1 MNMPYLAPVRTM
13 ANLLHELGDV
23 PANRVRLVPTPGTAT
38 IEDLLNPENS
48 LCELVDGTL
57 VEKPVGQPESRLAF
71 WLGMVLNQFVIS
83 RNLGYVTG
91 EAGFVELPSGP
102 VRGPDVAFFSWDG
115 IAARRAPA
123 EPIPRMAPDFA
134 VEVLSPS
141 NTKREMERKR
151 EDYFRSGVRLV
162 WEIDPR
168 ARTARAYTALDQF
181 RDLTA
186 ADTLTGD
193 PVLPGFTL
201 PLADLFAELDRH
213 G

>member
-1 MNMPYLAPVRTM
+1 MNMPYLNPVRTV
-13 ANLLHELGDV
+13 ANLLHELGDI
-23 PANRVRLVPTPGTAT
+23 PAKRVRLVPTPGTAT
-38 IEDLLNPENS
+38 IDDLLKPENGR
-48 LCELVDGTL
+48 CELVDGTL
-57 VEKPVGQPESRLAF
+57 VEKPVGQPESRLAL
-71 WLGMVLNQFVIS
+71 WLGMVLNQFVIP

-91 EAGFVELPSGP
+91 ETGFVELPSGP
-102 VRGPDVAFFSWDG
+102 VRGPDVAFFAWDG
-115 IAARRAPA
+115 IATRRAPTA
-123 EPIPRMAPDFA
+123 PIPRMAPDLA

-151 EDYFRSGVRLV
+151 EDYFGSGVRLV

-168 ARTARAYTALDQF
+168 SRTVRAYTALDQF

-186 ADTLTGD
+186 TDTLTGD
-193 PVLPGFTL
+193 PVLPGFAL

>member
-1 MNMPYLAPVRTM
+1 MNVRYLTPVRTV
-13 ANLLHELGDV
+13 ASLLHELGDIQ
-23 PANRVRLVPTPGTAT
+23 ADRVRLVPAPGTAT
-38 IEDLLNPENS
+38 IDDLLRPENS
-48 LCELVDGTL
+48 RCELVDGTL
-57 VEKPVGQPESRLAF
+57 VEKPVGQDESFVAS
-71 WLGMVLNQFVIS
+71 WLIMVLNLFVIP

-102 VRGPDVAFFSWDG
+102 VRGPDVSYFSWDG
-115 IAARRAPA
+115 IAARRRPR
-123 EPIPRMAPDFA
+123 EPIPRMAPDLA

-151 EDYFRSGVRLV
+151 EDYFGSSVQLV

-168 ARTARAYTALDQF
+168 ARTVRVYTSVDQF

-193 PVLPGFTL
+193 PVLPGFNL

>member
-1 MNMPYLAPVRTM
+1 MNMPYLSPVRTV
-13 ANLLHELGDV
+13 ANLLYELGDI
-23 PANRVRLVPTPGTAT
+23 PAKRVRLIPTPGTAT
-38 IEDLLNPENS
+38 IDDLLKPENS
-48 LCELVDGTL
+48 WCELVDSTL
-57 VEKPVGQPESRLAF
+57 VEKAVGQVESRLAS
-71 WLGMVLNQFVIS
+71 WLLMVLNQFVIP

-91 EAGFVELPSGP
+91 ETGFVELPSGP

-115 IAARRAPA
+115 IATRRAPA
-123 EPIPRMAPDFA
+123 DPIPRMAPDLA
-134 VEVLSPS
+134 VEVLRLG

-151 EDYFRSGVRLV
+151 EDYFNSGVRLV

-168 ARTARAYTALDQF
+168 ARAVRAYTALDRF

-193 PVLPGFTL
+193 PVLPGFSL